1 MDSTETKAASN
12 SQQCLS
18 VTSVQ
23 STAKIPKSLQQHPE
37 VNCGHT
43 GIDSFKKLLY
53 ILEHWQRDAVFN
65 YPKDNDDS
73 VLPNALQGK
82 TSSPFCNI

>member
-12 SQQCLS
+12 SEQCLS

-43 GIDSFKKLLY
+43 GIDSL
-53 ILEHWQRDAVFN
+53 
-65 YPKDNDDS
+65 
-73 VLPNALQGK
+73 
-82 TSSPFCNI
+82 